1 MDVDG
6 GCCES
11 SRSRCCGTL
20 DLTRMFERVAAA
32 VVVPVVIFG
41 VTFVVGGGD
50 FLSACACALVLVI
63 FSLDAWGKACRGIW
77 EIGAAGS
84 SANK

>member
-1 MDVDG
+1 
-6 GCCES
+6 
-11 SRSRCCGTL
+11 
-20 DLTRMFERVAAA
+20 MFAA

-41 VTFVVGGGD
+41 VPFVVGGGD

-63 FSLDAWGKACRGIW
+63 FSLDAWGKACLGIW

-84 SANK
+84 SANKCCRALLALLVECSGEACCWC